1 MNDQLV
7 SLVAAALTFVGSHFA
22 LSHPFRAQ
30 LVSRLGEKG
39 FPALYSLVAL
49 ASFAW
54 MVLAFRAIAAPG
66 MPLWNGTGDLAW
78 GAASAIMLVA
88 SVLLVGS
95 FQGNPAL
102 PDPRAQELARQ
113 EPQRI
118 FAVTRHPMMWSI
130 ALWSL
135 AHVLVSPTARV
146 LVLAAAMAFLALVGA
161 LLQDRK
167 KMRLMGESWSLWE
180 QRTSYFP
187 NLLALPRAGAA
198 AWLGGTALWLGA
210 TWLHGLLIGM
220 PAGIWRWI

>member
-1 MNDQLV
+1 MNDQLA

-22 LSHPFRAQ
+22 LSHPFRAR

-39 FPALYSLVAL
+39 FSALYSLVAL
-49 ASFAW
+49 AAFVW
-54 MVLAFRAIAAPG
+54 MVLAFRAIPEPG

-78 GAASAIMLVA
+78 ALASGIMLVA

-95 FQGNPAL
+95 FRGNPAL
-102 PDPRAQELARQ
+102 PDPRAQDLARH
-113 EPQRI
+113 EPRRI

-135 AHVLVSPTARV
+135 AHGLISPTTRV
-146 LVLAAAMAFLALVGA
+146 LILAAAMAFLALVGA

-167 KMRLMGESWSLWE
+167 KMRLMGESWALWE
-180 QRTSYFP
+180 RRTSFAP
-187 NLLALPRAGAA
+187 NLLALPGAGAV
-198 AWLGGTALWLGA
+198 AWLGGIALWLGA

-220 PAGIWRWI
+220 PAGPWRWI